1 MTIILGILLYYRY
14 HGEHRESDFQR
25 REKTMSRKTLQKNLS
40 YDEQRNLFY
49 VTSQISGQRHSRTYP
64 TYDDALA
71 ALYPGVSH
79 DISAD
84 GKTRPSPTA
93 TLGEWLDWWLTEDV
107 APSRAESTAYGYR
120 NIVRHHLLPILGD
133 VPLAELSPLLL
144 QTYLSIKLGEGLSPN
159 TVLKH
164 YTLLHAA
171 LGQAVKLRLMPVDPS
186 RQVTPP
192 RREPSRY
199 TCYSPQQLRILFQAT
214 EGTTLGLAVRLAA
227 YLGLRRSE
235 ITGLR
240 WQCVDLKAQ
249 VVLIQ
254 EVRTEVG
261 GREVLKEPKTRRSLR
276 RLGISGCT
284 ELIAELERAWTAR
297 KSDNPAEFVLLRAD
311 GTPPSPDLLTR
322 QMARVTEC
330 HHLPKITLHGLRHS
344 FASIA
349 NSQHIPMHDISH
361 ILGHSSI
368 TVTSTIYTHLFDE
381 TESSTLRTVAE
392 SIWG

>member
-1 MTIILGILLYYRY
+1 
-14 HGEHRESDFQR
+14 
-25 REKTMSRKTLQKNLS
+25 MSRKTLQKNLS
-40 YDEQRNLFY
+40 YADRRDLFY
-49 VTSQISGQRHSRTYP
+49 VTSQIGGQRYSRTYH

-71 ALYPGVSH
+71 ALYPSVSH
-79 DISAD
+79 GGSTE
-84 GKTRPSPTA
+84 GSPLPVPTA
-93 TLGEWLDWWLTEDV
+93 TLGQWLDWWLTEDV
-107 APSRAESTAYGYR
+107 APSRAASTAYGYR
-120 NIVRHHLLPILGD
+120 NIVRRRLLPMMGD
-133 VPLAELSPLLL
+133 VPLTELSPLLL
-144 QTYLSIKLGEGLSPN
+144 QTYLSIKLSEGLSPN

-164 YTLLHAA
+164 YTLLHTA
-171 LGQAVKLRLMPVDPS
+171 LGQAVKLGLMSVDPS
-186 RQVTPP
+186 RSVTPP
-192 RREPSRY
+192 RLAPARY
-199 TCYSPQQLRILFQAT
+199 TCYSPQQLRTLFRVT
-214 EGTTLGLAVRLAA
+214 EGTTMGLAVRLAA

-284 ELIAELERAWTAR
+284 ELLAELERAWAAR
-297 KSDNPAEFVLLRAD
+297 KSDDPAEFVLLRAD
-311 GTPPSPDLLTR
+311 GAPPSPDLLTR
-322 QMARVTEC
+322 QMARLAEKY
-330 HHLPKITLHGLRHS
+330 HLPKITLHGLRHS

-368 TVTSTIYTHLFDE
+368 AITSSIYTHLFDE
-381 TESSTLRTVAE
+381 TETTTIRTVAE
-392 SIWG
+392 AIRG

>member
-1 MTIILGILLYYRY
+1 
-14 HGEHRESDFQR
+14 
-25 REKTMSRKTLQKNLS
+25 MSRKTLQKNLS
-40 YDEQRNLFY
+40 YDERRNLFY
-49 VTSQISGQRHSRTYP
+49 VTSQIGGQRHSRTYH

-71 ALYPGVSH
+71 ALYPSVSRGG
-79 DISAD
+79 STE
-84 GKTRPSPTA
+84 GRPLPEPTA
-93 TLGEWLDWWLTEDV
+93 TLGQWLDWWLTEDV
-107 APSRAESTAYGYR
+107 APSRAASTAYGYR
-120 NIVRHHLLPILGD
+120 NIVRCHLLPVLGD
-133 VPLAELSPLLL
+133 VPLTELSPLLL
-144 QTYLSIKLGEGLSPN
+144 QTYLSVKLGEGLSPN

-164 YTLLHAA
+164 FTLLHTA
-171 LGQAVKLRLMPVDPS
+171 LGQAVRLGLLPGDPS
-186 RQVTPP
+186 RSVTPP
-192 RREPSRY
+192 RLAPSRY
-199 TCYSPQQLRILFQAT
+199 TCYSPQQLRTLFQVT

-240 WQCVDLKAQ
+240 WRCVDLKAQ

-284 ELIAELERAWTAR
+284 ELPAELERAWAAR
-297 KSDNPAEFVLLRAD
+297 KSDDPAEFVLLRAD

-322 QMARVTEC
+322 QMARLTEKY
-330 HHLPKITLHGLRHS
+330 HLPKITLHGLRHS

-368 TVTSTIYTHLFDE
+368 AVTSSIYTHLFDE
-381 TESSTLRTVAE
+381 TETATIRTVAE
-392 SIWG
+392 AIRG

>member
-1 MTIILGILLYYRY
+1 
-14 HGEHRESDFQR
+14 
-25 REKTMSRKTLQKNLS
+25 MSRKTIQKNLS
-40 YDEQRNLFY
+40 YDDRRSLYY
-49 VTSQISGQRHSRTYP
+49 VTTNSGGKRQSKTYP
-64 TYDDALA
+64 TYTGALA
-71 ALYPGVSH
+71 ALYS
-79 DISAD
+79 SASLSSE
-84 GKTRPSPTA
+84 RNCPEPSS
-93 TLGEWLDWWLTEDV
+93 TLGQWLEWWMAEDV
-107 APSRAESTAYGYR
+107 NPSRAASTIYGYR
-120 NIVRHHLLPILGD
+120 NIVRRHLLPVLGD
-133 VPLAELSPLLL
+133 VPLAELSALLL
-144 QTYLSIKLGEGLSPN
+144 QTYLSVKLGEGLSPN

-171 LGQAVKLRLMPVDPS
+171 LGKAARLGLLPEDPS
-186 RQVTPP
+186 RSVTPP
-192 RREPSRY
+192 RLAPARY

-240 WQCVDLKAQ
+240 WQCVDLKAR

-261 GREVLKEPKTRRSLR
+261 GREVLKEPKTRRSVR
-276 RLGISGCT
+276 RLGIGGCA
-284 ELIAELERAWTAR
+284 ELLAELERAWAAR
-297 KSDNPAEFVLLRAD
+297 KSDDPAEFVLLRAD

-322 QMARVTEC
+322 QLARLTKQ

-381 TESSTLRTVAE
+381 TETSTLRTVAE
-392 SIWG
+392 AIRG

>member
-1 MTIILGILLYYRY
+1 MIMVSENLLYYRY
-14 HGEHRESDFQR
+14 HGETVNLISKG
-25 REKTMSRKTLQKNLS
+25 EKNMSRKTLQKNLS
-40 YDEQRNLFY
+40 YDDLRGLYY
-49 VTSQISGQRHSRTYP
+49 VTTHNGGKRQSKTYP
-64 TYDDALA
+64 SYNDALS
-71 ALYPGVSH
+71 ALYPC
-79 DISAD
+79 ISSCS
-84 GKTRPSPTA
+84 GGSSRPLPEPSA
-93 TLGEWLDWWLTEDV
+93 TFGQWLVWWMNEDV
-107 APSRAESTAYGYR
+107 VSSRAESTIYGYR
-120 NIVRHHLLPILGD
+120 NIVYRHQLPALGD
-133 VPLAELSPLLL
+133 VPLRALSPLLL
-144 QTYLSIKLGEGLSPN
+144 QTYLSMKLRQGLSPN

-164 YTLLHAA
+164 YNLLHTA
-171 LGQAVKLRLMPVDPS
+171 LRQAVRLGLLEKDPS
-186 RQVTPP
+186 QDVTPP
-192 RREPSRY
+192 RLNPSRY

-240 WQCVDLKAQ
+240 WRCVDLKAQ

-261 GREVLKEPKTRRSLR
+261 GQEVLKEPKTRRSLR

-284 ELIAELERAWTAR
+284 ELLAELERAWAAR
-297 KSDNPAEFVLLRAD
+297 KSDDPAEFVLLRAD

-322 QMARVTEC
+322 QLARLTEKQR
-330 HHLPKITLHGLRHS
+330 LPKITLHGLRHS

-381 TESSTLRTVAE
+381 TETTTLRTVAKA
-392 SIWG
+392 IRG

>member
-1 MTIILGILLYYRY
+1 M
-14 HGEHRESDFQR
+14 
-25 REKTMSRKTLQKNLS
+25 TLQK
-40 YDEQRNLFY
+40 
-49 VTSQISGQRHSRTYP
+49 SGLRQSRTYH
-64 TYDDALA
+64 TYRAALE
-71 ALYPGVSH
+71 ALYPGLSRCAGTSRKP
-79 DISAD
+79 IP
-84 GKTRPSPTA
+84 TPSA
-93 TLGEWLDWWLTEDV
+93 TLGQWLDWWLTEDV
-107 APSRAESTAYGYR
+107 TPSRAVSTAYGYR
-120 NIVRHHLLPILGD
+120 NIVRRHLLPVLGD
-133 VPLAELSPLLL
+133 MPLTELSPLLL
-144 QTYLSIKLGEGLSPN
+144 QTYLSVKLGEGLSPN

-171 LGQAVKLRLMPVDPS
+171 LGQAVRLGLLPGDPS
-186 RQVTPP
+186 RSVTPP
-192 RREPSRY
+192 RLAPSRY
-199 TCYSPQQLRILFQAT
+199 TCYSPQQLRILFQVT

-240 WQCVDLKAQ
+240 WRCVDLKSQ

-261 GREVLKEPKTRRSLR
+261 GREVLKEPKTRRSVR
-276 RLGISGCT
+276 RLSISGCT
-284 ELIAELERAWTAR
+284 ELLAELERAWTTR
-297 KSDNPAEFVLLRAD
+297 KSDDLAEFVLLRAD

-322 QMARVTEC
+322 QLARLTEQ

-368 TVTSTIYTHLFDE
+368 AVTSSIYIHLFDE
-381 TESSTLRTVAE
+381 TESSTLQMVAKA
-392 SIWG
+392 IQG

>member
-1 MTIILGILLYYRY
+1 
-14 HGEHRESDFQR
+14 
-25 REKTMSRKTLQKNLS
+25 MSRKTLQKNLS
-40 YDEQRNLFY
+40 YDDLRGLYY
-49 VTSQISGQRHSRTYP
+49 VTTHNGGKRKSKTYP
-64 TYDDALA
+64 AYNDALA
-71 ALYPGVSH
+71 ALYSSASPVSGGSGCPLPEP
-79 DISAD
+79 SA
-84 GKTRPSPTA
+84 A
-93 TLGEWLDWWLTEDV
+93 LGQWLVWWLDEDV
-107 APSRAESTAYGYR
+107 VPSRAESTVYGYR
-120 NIVRHHLLPILGD
+120 NIVYRHLLPALGD
-133 VPLAELSPLLL
+133 VPLRELSPLLL
-144 QTYLSIKLGEGLSPN
+144 QTYLSMKLGQGLSPN

-164 YTLLHAA
+164 YNLLHTA
-171 LGQAVKLRLMPVDPS
+171 LRQAVRLGLLPGDPS
-186 RQVTPP
+186 QGVTPP
-192 RREPSRY
+192 RLNSSRY
-199 TCYSPQQLRILFQAT
+199 TCYSSQQLRILFQAT

-261 GREVLKEPKTRRSLR
+261 GREVLKEPKTRKSIR

-284 ELIAELERAWTAR
+284 ELLAALERAWTNR
-297 KSDNPAEFVLLRAD
+297 KSDDPTEFVLLRPD

-322 QMARVTEC
+322 QIARLTET

-361 ILGHSSI
+361 TLGHSSI
-368 TVTSTIYTHLFDE
+368 TITSAIYTHLFDE
-381 TESSTLRTVAE
+381 TETSTLRTVAE
-392 SIWG
+392 AIRG

>member
-1 MTIILGILLYYRY
+1 
-14 HGEHRESDFQR
+14 
-25 REKTMSRKTLQKNLS
+25 MSRKTLQKNLS
-40 YDEQRNLFY
+40 YDERRDLFY
-49 VTSQISGQRHSRTYP
+49 VTSQIGGQRHSRTYH
-64 TYDDALA
+64 TYDEALA
-71 ALYPGVSH
+71 ALYPGVSRG
-79 DISAD
+79 DSTE
-84 GKTRPSPTA
+84 GRPLPEPTA
-93 TLGEWLDWWLTEDV
+93 TLGLWLDWWLTEDV
-107 APSRAESTAYGYR
+107 ALSRADSTAYGYR
-120 NIVRHHLLPILGD
+120 NIVRRHLLPMLGD
-133 VPLAELSPLLL
+133 VPLTELSPLLL
-144 QTYLSIKLGEGLSPN
+144 QTYFSIKLSEGLSPN

-171 LGQAVKLRLMPVDPS
+171 LGQAVKLGLMPADPS

-192 RREPSRY
+192 RRDPSRY

-214 EGTTLGLAVRLAA
+214 EETTLGLAVRLAA

-240 WQCVDLKAQ
+240 WRCVDLKAQ

-284 ELIAELERAWTAR
+284 ELLAELERAWAAR
-297 KSDNPAEFVLLRAD
+297 KSDDPAEFVLLRAD

-322 QMARVTEC
+322 QLARLTQQ

-349 NSQHIPMHDISH
+349 NNQHIPMHDISH

-368 TVTSTIYTHLFDE
+368 AVTSSIYTHLFDE
-381 TESSTLRTVAE
+381 TETTTLRTVAE
-392 SIWG
+392 AIRG

>member
-1 MTIILGILLYYRY
+1 
-14 HGEHRESDFQR
+14 
-25 REKTMSRKTLQKNLS
+25 MSRKSLQKNIS
-40 YDEQRNLFY
+40 YDERRNLFY
-49 VTSQISGQRHSRTYP
+49 VTFQIDGQRHSRTYH
-64 TYDDALA
+64 TYDDALT

-79 DISAD
+79 NSGAN
-84 GKTRPSPTA
+84 GRPTPEPTA
-93 TLGEWLDWWLTEDV
+93 TLGQWLDWWLTEDV
-107 APSRAESTAYGYR
+107 NPSRAASTAYGYR
-120 NIVRHHLLPILGD
+120 NIVRCHLLPMLGD
-133 VPLAELSPLLL
+133 VPLADLSPILL
-144 QTYLSIKLGEGLSPN
+144 QTYLSVKLGEGLSSN

-171 LGQAVKLRLMPVDPS
+171 LGQAVKLGLMPADPS

-192 RREPSRY
+192 RRDPSRY
-199 TCYSPQQLRILFQAT
+199 TCYSPQQLRILFHAT

-240 WQCVDLKAQ
+240 WRCVDLKAQ

-261 GREVLKEPKTRRSLR
+261 GQEILKEPKTRRSLR

-284 ELIAELERAWTAR
+284 ELLTELERAWAAR
-297 KSDNPAEFVLLRAD
+297 RSNDPAEFVLLRAD

-322 QMARVTEC
+322 QLARLTEQ

-381 TESSTLRTVAE
+381 TETTTLRTVAE
-392 SIWG
+392 AIQG

>member
-1 MTIILGILLYYRY
+1 
-14 HGEHRESDFQR
+14 
-25 REKTMSRKTLQKNLS
+25 MSRKTLQKNLS
-40 YDEQRNLFY
+40 YDERRDLFY
-49 VTSQISGQRHSRTYP
+49 VTSKIGGRRHSRTYH
-64 TYDDALA
+64 TYNDALS
-71 ALYPGVSH
+71 ALYPSISH
-79 DISAD
+79 DSNAK
-84 GKTRPSPTA
+84 GKPLPEPNV
-93 TLGEWLDWWLTEDV
+93 TLGQWLDWWLTEDV
-107 APSRAESTAYGYR
+107 APSRADSTVYGYR
-120 NIVRHHLLPILGD
+120 NIVRRHLLPKLGD
-133 VPLAELSPLLL
+133 VPLTELSPLLL
-144 QTYLSIKLGEGLSPN
+144 QTYLSIKLSEGLSSN

-164 YTLLHAA
+164 YTLLHTA
-171 LGQAVKLRLMPVDPS
+171 LGQAVKLGLMSVDPS
-186 RQVTPP
+186 RSVTPP
-192 RREPSRY
+192 RLAPARY
-199 TCYSPQQLRILFQAT
+199 TCYSPQQLRTLFRVT
-214 EGTTLGLAVRLAA
+214 EGTTMGLAVRLAA

-276 RLGISGCT
+276 RLGISGCA
-284 ELIAELERAWTAR
+284 ELLAELERAWAAR
-297 KSDNPAEFVLLRAD
+297 TSDDPAEFVLLRAD

-322 QMARVTEC
+322 QMAHLAEKY
-330 HHLPKITLHGLRHS
+330 HLPKITLHGLRHS

-381 TESSTLRTVAE
+381 TETTTLRTVAKA
-392 SIWG
+392 IRG